1 MKQILT
7 YEKQVLGCCL
17 SQKPM
22 CAYQAVLQRNKTWRS
37 VSDVLPGANILIGA
51 VENLK
56 VIHRKKDGKEFCIFT
71 LQDDAAELEA
81 VCFADVYERVREK
94 VDEHKVIKA
103 AGTLK
108 EEQGKQK
115 FIIQDVEGLE
125 PICEPVIV
133 SIPSI
138 TAWKELRPILKQYI
152 EPEGSKLLI
161 QDRIS
166 GDIYQA
172 SFCVGSLQ
180 ALEWNQEFYLL
191 EAKAAGGTLDVGGK
205 TEKVQKAA

>member
-37 VSDVLPGANILIGA
+37 VSDVLPGANILIGT

-81 VCFADVYERVREK
+81 VCFADVYERVKEE

-115 FIIQDVEGLE
+115 FIIQDVEGMI
-125 PICEPVIV
+125 PACEPVTV
-133 SIPSI
+133 SVPSI
-138 TAWKELRPILKQYI
+138 SAWKELRPILKQYI

-161 QDRIS
+161 QDRTS